1 MARLETGPTDL
12 ILETE
17 NRASCSKNNNLKREI
32 QLVRVLKNS
41 RELSQ
46 RACVKEVLKS
56 PFCLV

>member
-32 QLVRVLKNS
+32 QLVRILKNS
-41 RELSQ
+41 PELS
-46 RACVKEVLKS
+46 
-56 PFCLV
+56 